1 MSQLAA
7 RFFNYVQGAEFY
19 RDLHQQAVSLLPP
32 GSGSLWLDVG
42 CGPGLLTRLA
52 AEHGYQATGF
62 DIDPTMIA
70 QAKKNSPDEL
80 SISHYE
86 VLSIDE
92 LQTLG
97 RKANVVS
104 AASLLFVLNNKEKA
118 LHQLLSCL
126 AEGGT
131 LLLIETTDLMK
142 PGNAW
147 AWFKQNGFGN
157 RNWILLLWALMRVN
171 RRSVIPTDMNISGH
185 RIERADLLE
194 GLVCA
199 WLIKKR

>member
-70 QAKKNSPDEL
+70 QAKKNSPDE
-80 SISHYE
+80 
-86 VLSIDE
+86 
-92 LQTLG
+92 
-97 RKANVVS
+97 
-104 AASLLFVLNNKEKA
+104 
-118 LHQLLSCL
+118 
-126 AEGGT
+126 
-131 LLLIETTDLMK
+131 
-142 PGNAW
+142 
-147 AWFKQNGFGN
+147 
-157 RNWILLLWALMRVN
+157 
-171 RRSVIPTDMNISGH
+171 
-185 RIERADLLE
+185 
-194 GLVCA
+194 
-199 WLIKKR
+199 